1 MVWFARRFLIGAQTR
16 FLLIGSTL
24 RPNKFFPARQQC
36 LWAPAAGDRPR
47 NLVESRGPPG
57 IVGLKLVPAS
67 GRGCMLKKLQGN
79 SPAKDSI

>member
-36 LWAPAAGDRPR
+36 IPQSETSFLEESDRP
-47 NLVESRGPPG
+47 G
-57 IVGLKLVPAS
+57 
-67 GRGCMLKKLQGN
+67 
-79 SPAKDSI
+79 SIFNG